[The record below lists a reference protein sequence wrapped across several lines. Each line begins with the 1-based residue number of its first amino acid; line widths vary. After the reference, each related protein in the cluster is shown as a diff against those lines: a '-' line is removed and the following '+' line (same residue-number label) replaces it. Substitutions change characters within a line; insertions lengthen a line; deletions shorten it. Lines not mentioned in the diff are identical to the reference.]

1 MRKTIAITAAALLLI
16 GFTGCKKKVDHEAVK
31 QSIMEMLSVQYD
43 ADYLND
49 FCEMRQS
56 DRSPILYEV
65 ICSSEEGEADTM
77 LVSID
82 TKHSRAVDLLMDQRL
97 TPFELPYTI
106 SQDRYMQ
113 QLTRGHYSCTTD
125 STIRIVCDSVF
136 VLDQDTLFHTQFT
149 TLYTLHNLRF
159 EKAFE
164 EDKLI
169 RDWEGEKKQL
179 RLLTTDSGRA
189 YNERLADAAGRLLA
203 GDSIGNI
210 TLEKLIPANEEQG
223 LIYWLDIWAPDS
235 LRTPMRQL
243 YDSTIVNAA
252 TGSYALMDK
261 YLQSFVVSIDY
272 MSQYSGKGNDRSL
285 VEEEYYRNCTRMDAA
300 NPLLFRQSACYT
312 LEGTHLSYISDA
324 IREHQNGWATYL
336 EENP

>member
-1 MRKTIAITAAALLLI
+1 MKKILYIAAALLLI
-16 GFTGCKKKVDHEAVK
+16 MTGCKKKVDHEAVK
-31 QSIMEMLSVQYD
+31 QSIMEMLSSQYS

-56 DRSPILYEV
+56 DRSPLLYEV
-65 ICSSEEGEADTM
+65 IFGGEEGEADTM

-82 TKHSRAVDLLMDQRL
+82 TKHSRAVDMLMDQRL
-97 TPFELPYTI
+97 TPFALPYTI

-164 EDKLI
+164 EDKLL
-169 RDWEGEKKQL
+169 RDWDHDNKYYCM
-179 RLLTTDSGRA
+179 LTTDQGRD
-189 YNERLADAAGRLLA
+189 YNEKLTGVALRILA

-210 TLEKLIPANEEQG
+210 TLEKLIPDTQDKFT
-223 LIYWLDIWAPDS
+223 IYNTWEYCYDDS
-235 LRTPMRQL
+235 LRTLL
-243 YDSTIVNAA
+243 YNVYDPYIRNAA
-252 TGSYALMDK
+252 TGTYELMDK
-261 YLQSFVVSIDY
+261 YLNSFLFADGAIAEKMVTYMHEMDSI
-272 MSQYSGKGNDRSL
+272 
-285 VEEEYYRNCTRMDAA
+285 
-300 NPLLFRQSACYT
+300 NPLLFRQAACYT
-312 LEGTHLSYISDA
+312 FDGTNASFISDA
-324 IREHQNGWATYL
+324 IREYQNEWYDKIN
-336 EENP
+336 E